1 MLNSSSLEPK
11 FSPAHRDRYE
21 PLRSLSTKIGS
32 HSSGPMAGSRS
43 FSEHL
48 SGLGL
53 GIINRPMAAISKRFN
68 STTLAT
74 KIDASDSDEAMEEE
88 PLHIK

>member
-1 MLNSSSLEPK
+1 
-11 FSPAHRDRYE
+11 
-21 PLRSLSTKIGS
+21 
-32 HSSGPMAGSRS
+32 MAGSRS

-74 KIDASDSDEAMEEE
+74 KIVSNPITNENEKENDALDSPQVILKNKKIFFDF
-88 PLHIK
+88 